1 MNLNFKSAVTADEMN
16 LNFKSA
22 VIADEL
28 AFMTGLNTG

>member
-22 VIADEL
+22 VTADEL